1 MMIERELITYPDQ
14 RLFAEAVAART
25 LLTMNEVLGLPDR
38 DRVDVA
44 VTGGTDGTTIL
55 EAIGASPLL
64 DVVDWRRVHI
74 WWGDERFVPADSDER
89 NEKQARAA
97 LFDRLVA
104 DGRMSDAQ
112 IHAMPA
118 DTRSASERENASE
131 EQTREALRHA
141 AAVYQSELVGEIG
154 QAAAMDIMMFGV
166 GPDGHFASLFPDHKE
181 LLVDKTDLL
190 VAGVDDS
197 PKPPPTRLT
206 FTVPMIARTD
216 YLWICGSRAA
226 KADAMMRTFTG
237 RRNPHWPASFADAR
251 RQLLWIGDEASTARL
266 HD

>member
-1 MMIERELITYPDQ
+1 MIGRELITYPDQ

-25 LLTMNEVLGLPDR
+25 LLTMNEVLGSPDR
-38 DRVDVA
+38 ERVDVA
-44 VTGGTDGTTIL
+44 VTGGSDGTAIL

-74 WWGDERFVPADSDER
+74 WWGDERFVPADSEER
-89 NEKQARAA
+89 NERQARDA

-104 DGRMSDAQ
+104 GGRMDDAQ

-118 DTRSASERENASE
+118 DTRTEQERAHATKE
-131 EQTREALRHA
+131 ETRDALRHA
-141 AAVYQSELVGEIG
+141 AAVYQSELAGELG
-154 QAAAMDIMMFGV
+154 QAAAMDVMMFGV

-181 LLVDKTDLL
+181 LLIDDPDIL
-190 VAGVDDS
+190 VAGLDDS

-206 FTVPMIARTD
+206 FTVPMIARTE

-226 KADAMMRTFTG
+226 KADAMLGTFTHE
-237 RRNPHWPASFADAR
+237 RDPHWPASFADAR
-251 RQLLWIGDEASTARL
+251 RQLLWIGDEASTSRL
-266 HD
+266 RA

>member
-1 MMIERELITYPDQ
+1 MIERELITYPDQ
-14 RLFAEAVAART
+14 RLFAEAIAART
-25 LLTMNEVLGLPDR
+25 LLTMNEVLDRPDR
-38 DRVDVA
+38 ERVDVA
-44 VTGGTDGTTIL
+44 VTGGTDGTAIL
-55 EAIGASPLL
+55 RAIASSPLL

-89 NEKQARAA
+89 NEKQARGA
-97 LFDRLVA
+97 LFDCLVA
-104 DGRMSDAQ
+104 EGRMDDAQ

-118 DTRSASERENASE
+118 DTRDARQRADAMPR
-131 EQTREALRHA
+131 QTRDALRHA
-141 AAVYQSELVGEIG
+141 AAVYQSELLGELG

-181 LLVDKTDLL
+181 LLGDDPDVL
-190 VAGVDDS
+190 VTGVDDS

-226 KADAMMRTFTG
+226 KADAMAQTFTNE
-237 RRNPHWPASFADAR
+237 RDMHYPASFADAR
-251 RQLLWIGDEASTARL
+251 RQLLWIGDEASTAKLRA
-266 HD
+266 